1 MTSTKS
7 KLRIE
12 TRRQRILEFLE
23 SKQDGYRAS
32 CREIATAVDAGAA
45 TIKDDLYALAQASRL
60 VDYGPGVARRYGL
73 PLRIPLPVLGS
84 VRAGGPK
91 AQEPVE
97 VRSELTE
104 TLLDAV
110 EARDQD
116 YLLRVQ
122 GDSMVQAGIEEG
134 DLVLVHPQDTA
145 PPNGTIV
152 LAQVNVSDEEGTAE
166 TVATTL
172 KRFYLEGNQVRLQP
186 ANDRLAPGLFRDP
199 TQVAIRGIVRKVI
212 RVFIPD

>member
-1 MTSTKS
+1 MTSAQR

-12 TRRQRILEFLE
+12 ARRQRILEFLE
-23 SKQDGYRAS
+23 SKRDGYRAS
-32 CREIATAVDAGAA
+32 CREVATAVGAGPA
-45 TIKDDLYALAQASRL
+45 TIKDDLDALAQARQL
-60 VDYGPGVARRYGL
+60 VDYGPRIARRYGL
-73 PLRIPLPVLGS
+73 PLRVRLPVLGS

-91 AQEPVE
+91 EQEPVE
-97 VRSELTE
+97 VRSDSEE
-104 TLLDAV
+104 TLLDAL

-122 GDSMVQAGIEEG
+122 GDSMVQAGVQDG

-152 LAQVNVSDEEGTAE
+152 LAQVHVSDEQDTTG

-172 KRFYLEGNQVRLQP
+172 KRFYLEGNRVRLQP
-186 ANDRLAPGLFRDP
+186 ANDRLDPGLYNDP
-199 TQVAIRGIVRKVI
+199 AQVAVRGVVRKVI
-212 RVFIPD
+212 RVVVPD

>member
-32 CREIATAVDAGAA
+32 CREMATAVAAGAA
-45 TIKDDLYALAQASRL
+45 TITDDLYALAQASRL

-91 AQEPVE
+91 DQEPVE

-104 TLLDAV
+104 TLLDAL

-152 LAQVNVSDEEGTAE
+152 LAQVNISDEEGTAD

-199 TQVAIRGIVRKVI
+199 TQVAVRGIVRKVI